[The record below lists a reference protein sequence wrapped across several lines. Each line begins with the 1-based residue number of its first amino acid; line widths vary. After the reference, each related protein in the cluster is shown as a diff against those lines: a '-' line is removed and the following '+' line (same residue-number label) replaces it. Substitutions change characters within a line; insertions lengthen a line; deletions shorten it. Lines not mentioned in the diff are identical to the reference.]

1 VIDYPLNPLSIALA
15 AEATFVGRS
24 VDTFT
29 THLQMVVERAMHHKG
44 VSFVEVYQNCNIFND
59 HAFDMFTERG
69 VRDDAMIELNHGKP
83 LVFGKERNR
92 GIRMRRRD
100 MHLEVVDLNGEVS
113 ESDLITH
120 DEKATD
126 SYLAYMLAR
135 MEYPDYPVPI
145 GVFRD
150 VAKATYEEM
159 LVEQIKM
166 ATDKKGPGDLEKL
179 INSGDTWVI
188 K

>member
-1 VIDYPLNPLSIALA
+1 
-15 AEATFVGRS
+15 
-24 VDTFT
+24 
-29 THLQMVVERAMHHKG
+29 
-44 VSFVEVYQNCNIFND
+44 
-59 HAFDMFTERG
+59 
-69 VRDDAMIELNHGKP
+69 
-83 LVFGKERNR
+83 
-92 GIRMRRRD
+92 
-100 MHLEVVDLNGEVS
+100 MHLEVVTLGDGVS

-120 DEKATD
+120 DEKAPD

-150 VAKATYEEM
+150 VTKATYED
-159 LVEQIKM
+159 LLAGQIKT
-166 ATDKKGPGDLEKL
+166 ATEKMGPGDLEKL